1 MTSSLKN
8 YWASATPAQRFA
20 FLLGSAQILSGVVH
34 FSLLF
39 LTGSTWQGAVSFRK
53 PAAFGLSFGLTT
65 ITFGVVMG
73 LVRTQ
78 TWLKWILLGTF
89 SLAMVV
95 EVFLVTL
102 QFWRGVPSHFNVATS
117 FDANIFAMMGLTI
130 LLVILLIV
138 GMTIVTF
145 TRMKST
151 PVMRLGVKTGLIL
164 FLISSATGVFMI
176 NHGNDLVLAG
186 GEFSRAAVDR
196 GPIIG
201 EHGNL
206 KLPHAMTLHG
216 IQILPLLAWL
226 LGRASLSQ
234 TWQLGMM
241 RAGIVVYLLATL
253 FVFLQTFQGRAPYE
267 LGF

>member
-53 PAAFGLSFGLTT
+53 PASFGLSFGLTT

-89 SLAMVV
+89 SLAMVA

-117 FDANIFAMMGLTI
+117 FDANIFVIMGLTI

-234 TWQLGMM
+234 TWQLGMI

>member
-53 PAAFGLSFGLTT
+53 PASFGLSFGLTT